1 MVSLPVKKNI
11 LNVKRISNQEESRLP
26 YLRLDKNE
34 NTVGFDKDMLEI
46 FKNQITSDFLTSY
59 PEVPSLYKK
68 IADFLNIRRENIYV
82 TSGSDAAIKAVF
94 EVFMEKGDGV
104 ALLHPTYAMYYVY
117 ADIFESNLIKIN
129 YRKDLFLTAEDVIEV
144 VARQKPKL
152 VCLANPNSPTG
163 TIIPPEGIK
172 KIVDFC
178 SLQNTIVLL
187 DEAYYPFYP
196 VSSIDLIRDYPN
208 LVITRT
214 FSKATGLA
222 AARLGFAIGHES
234 MIECLQK
241 VRPLY
246 ETNAFA
252 VRFAELALDNYKIV
266 EKNLEE
272 IGSGKEYLYN
282 ELDKLKIPYYQ
293 SYANFV
299 LIDVG
304 SFEKSVAIGK
314 ALYLQKILIKSG
326 FKDGLL
332 DNCIRVSVGTPGQME
347 IFMKAFKKSLINQ

>member
-1 MVSLPVKKNI
+1 MLPIKKHI
-11 LNVKRISNQEESRLP
+11 LNLKRVKNQEESRLP

-34 NTVGFDKDMLEI
+34 NTVGFDREMIEL
-46 FKNQITSDFLTSY
+46 FKTQITSDFLTTY
-59 PEVPSLYKK
+59 PEISSLYKK
-68 IADFLNIRRENIYV
+68 LADFLGCLSENIYV

-94 EVFMEKGDGV
+94 EVFVEKGDRV

-117 ADIFESNLIKIN
+117 ADIFENNLIKIN
-129 YRKDLFLTAEDVIEV
+129 YQKDLSLADRDIIKVIAE
-144 VARQKPKL
+144 QKPKL
-152 VCLANPNSPTG
+152 VCLANPNAPTG
-163 TIIPPEGIK
+163 TVIPPEGIK
-172 KIVDFC
+172 NIVEAC
-178 SLQNTIVLL
+178 ARQNTIVLI

-196 VSSIDLIRDYPN
+196 VSSIDLIKDYPN

-214 FSKATGLA
+214 FSKADGLA
-222 AARLGFAIGHES
+222 AARLGFAVGHEQ

-252 VRFAELALDNYKIV
+252 VKFAEMIIDNYKAV
-266 EKNLEE
+266 EKNLEK
-272 IGSGKEYLYN
+272 IKNGKEYLYN
-282 ELDKLKIPYYQ
+282 ELDKLKIPYHQ

-304 SFEKSVAIGK
+304 SFEKSVQIGK
-314 ALYLQKILIKSG
+314 ALYNQKILIKSG

-332 DNCIRVSVGTPGQME
+332 DNCIRVSVGAPAQME
-347 IFMKAFKKSLINQ
+347 IFMEAFKKSLINQ